1 MSVVRELPV
10 KHFSLALVVGLWIAV
25 SLPAR
30 AASTYFTTPQVL
42 KEFFPKS
49 QRVSYRKVTL
59 GPAELAAVQ
68 GRLGYKPAKPEYV
81 VFVATTGER
90 VDGYAIID
98 EELGQHEQITFAV
111 KLSPQGTVE
120 RHEVMVY
127 RESYGEEITDARFR
141 RQFQGKTVKDPVRAG
156 VDIDVVTGATISS
169 RSMAMGVRR
178 ALVLLDELILK
189 PGALSGAQ
197 TAAQRAPKG

>member
-1 MSVVRELPV
+1 V
-10 KHFSLALVVGLWIAV
+10 KHFSLALVVWLWVGV
-25 SLPAR
+25 SLPAE
-30 AASTYFTTPQVL
+30 AAGTFFTTPQVL

-49 QRVSYRKVTL
+49 QRVSYRKVRL

-68 GRLGYKPAKPEYV
+68 GRLGYKPTKPEYV
-81 VFVATTGER
+81 IFVATTGEQ
-90 VDGYAIID
+90 VDGYAVID

-111 KLSPQGTVE
+111 KLSREGVVE

-127 RESYGEEITDARFR
+127 REKYGEEITDARFR
-141 RQFQGKTVKDPVRAG
+141 RQFQGKTAKDPVRAG

-169 RSMAMGVRR
+169 RSMAIGVRR

-197 TAAQRAPKG
+197 SAAPSAPKG